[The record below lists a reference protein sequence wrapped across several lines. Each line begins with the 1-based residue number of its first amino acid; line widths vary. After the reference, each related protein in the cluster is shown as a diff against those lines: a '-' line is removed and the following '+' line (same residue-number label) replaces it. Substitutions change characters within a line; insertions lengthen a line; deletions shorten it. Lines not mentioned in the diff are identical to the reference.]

1 MAWTKQRFEYEMKK
15 FDSLLRLRLSVLE
28 PQFWI
33 IERKAARESKCL
45 APPSDLQKQDTF
57 IASRDGYIFVMKVHR
72 LNLTQRVFSEL
83 RAYDMW
89 QYKSAGYWA
98 DMLEAEEAGKE
109 AALEHEK
116 DNLMEAAHKEA
127 YDVLQFKQGER
138 VSGFH
143 NKMVTL

>member
-1 MAWTKQRFEYEMKK
+1 MSWTKERFTYEMHK
-15 FDSLLRLRLSVLE
+15 FDPLLRLRLSTAD

-45 APPSDLQKQDTF
+45 IPPSDKQKVDAF
-57 IASRDGYIFVMKVHR
+57 ICNKDGFVHVMRVHR
-72 LNLTQRVFSEL
+72 NNLNQHVFAEL

-89 QYKSAGYWA
+89 QFKNCGYWA
-98 DMLEAEEAGKE
+98 DMLEAEEAARE
-109 AALEHEK
+109 ASLEHEH
-116 DNLMEAAHKEA
+116 DNMLETAHKEA
-127 YDVLQFKQGER
+127 YDMLQFKQGER